1 MEETINKI
9 MDIAFQVTEFEN
21 EVIKKSQPIP
31 ENSKIMENNFYYSE
45 GYVYQEKDTIA
56 QLFGTEQ
63 QQEELGKYICEMLN
77 KKL

>member
-31 ENSKIMENNFYYSE
+31 ENS
-45 GYVYQEKDTIA
+45 
-56 QLFGTEQ
+56 
-63 QQEELGKYICEMLN
+63 
-77 KKL
+77 